1 MDSGEVVEDYKMK
14 YEERRKTILDLEF
27 DKKEVICTDIDGVE
41 IYVIRPSVLP
51 KRFTGYDVKKNF
63 QIWIKEGE
71 REFRPNH
78 LRVLI
83 DLNLRTRSRP
93 DLKRKLLQA
102 FDNVFYGRD
111 PEEELNKLGEERF
124 EHFLNNIEIILT
136 LAQLFLIEQE
146 INYLKESKFD
156 PGNLFLQGWIREFID
171 SPKEID
177 NLCMSVANRQPPKTK
192 YTYKE
197 NKKHKKF
204 DKNFKPLWY
213 FEDQ

>member
-1 MDSGEVVEDYKMK
+1 MK
-14 YEERRKTILDLEF
+14 YEDMRKTILNLEF
-27 DKKEVICTDIDGVE
+27 DKKKVICTDIDGVE
-41 IYVIRPSVLP
+41 VYVIRPSVLP
-51 KRFTGYDVKKNF
+51 KRFKDYDVKKNF
-63 QIWIKEGE
+63 QIWIKEKD

-102 FDNVFYGRD
+102 FDNVFYGQD
-111 PEEELNKLGEERF
+111 PEAELNKLGEERF

-146 INYLKESKFD
+146 INYLKESQFD

-171 SPKEID
+171 NPKEID
-177 NLCMSVANRQPPKTK
+177 NLCMSVANRQPPKIK

-197 NKKHKKF
+197 NKKHKKY
-204 DKNFKPLWY
+204 DKDFKSLWY
-213 FEDQ
+213 FED